1 MFVRGVAG
9 HRPPPRARNEE
20 AAAAY
25 AVVLHKAKFREGG
38 AHFAYRRPIEVVVA
52 LADDLF
58 AGERRYSGV
67 VGRGVL
73 DVHPPRDVAAKQ
85 NEVVLSDARAPI
97 RAHFVEVVDPA
108 VSEDVHRFLRGV
120 GEMQVAD
127 GKNFHAVI
135 LPQIRDFATPK
146 SKMSAGGAR
155 NIPFRAA
162 VRRSVAF

>member
-1 MFVRGVAG
+1 M
-9 HRPPPRARNEE
+9 
-20 AAAAY
+20 
-25 AVVLHKAKFREGG
+25 
-38 AHFAYRRPIEVVVA
+38 VA

-73 DVHPPRDVAAKQ
+73 DVHPGVLDVHPPRDVAAEQ

-135 LPQIRDFATPK
+135 LPQIRDFATPQN
-146 SKMSAGGAR
+146 KMSAGGVR

-162 VRRSVAF
+162 VRRSAAL